1 MTGRFKEQGANM
13 KVRSWREILNAAAGP
28 AVRIAAC
35 TFFAAISGAALPSS
49 LAAQDSPSPVPLTLK
64 QAVAIALEKNPQ
76 RKAVLA
82 DTKAAASDVHVAR
95 SFLLPRV
102 TLSEVA
108 TRGNDPVYVFGTKL
122 RQQRFSSLD
131 FALNTLNT
139 PPPLGNFSTRIGGS
153 WTLFDSFASW
163 RSLNRAERVKE
174 AVEHELESTDQ
185 DVEYRVIETYFGALL
200 AKTKVEVA
208 ELSLKTAQAIVE
220 RSKNRYETGVIV
232 ESDYLSAQVRAASRQ
247 QELIRAQNSLALA
260 RAQLSTAIG
269 LSGQAEYVPADDL
282 SERTL
287 PPLKLEDVEQKAM
300 TSRPDLRRIRSS
312 EAAQQQN
319 VAIAKSA
326 FGPRV
331 NAFAGWEADNPTFA
345 AGGGGNNWL
354 AGIEVQFDLFQG
366 GAKRAHLAR
375 ERATQEKLGA
385 LEEAARDAV
394 RLEVRR
400 AYYDMDAAKQQI
412 EVARLA
418 IAESRESLRVNQN
431 RYDAGLSTITELLAA
446 DEAARLTQT
455 NYWEALCRYYTG
467 YAALELASGTLNAQ
481 SPVVT
486 P

>member
-1 MTGRFKEQGANM
+1 LLA
-13 KVRSWREILNAAAGP
+13 S
-28 AVRIAAC
+28 
-35 TFFAAISGAALPSS
+35 ISGAALAGLSS
-49 LAAQDSPSPVPLTLK
+49 AQDLPSPAALTLK

-82 DTKAAASDVHVAR
+82 DTKAAASDVRVAR

-102 TLSEVA
+102 TFSEVM

-122 RQQRFSSLD
+122 RQQRFSDFD
-131 FALNTLNT
+131 FALNVLNT
-139 PPPLGNFSTRIGGS
+139 PPPLGNFSTRFSGS
-153 WTLFDSFASW
+153 WTLFDSLASW
-163 RSLNRAERVKE
+163 HSLDRAERMKE
-174 AVEHELESTDQ
+174 AAEHELERTDQ
-185 DVEYRVIETYFGALL
+185 ELEYRVIEAYFGALL
-200 AKTKVEVA
+200 AKTRVGVA
-208 ELSLKTAQAIVE
+208 EQSLKTAQAIVE

-247 QELIRAQNSLALA
+247 QELIRAQHDLALA
-260 RAQLSTAIG
+260 RSQLSTAIG
-269 LSGQAEYVPADDL
+269 LSGQVEYVPADDL

-287 PPLKLEDVEQKAM
+287 PLLKLEDAEQKAM

-312 EAAQQQN
+312 EAAQQQS
-319 VAIAKSA
+319 VAMAKSA

-331 NAFAGWEADNPTFA
+331 NAFAAWEADNPTFV

-366 GAKRAHLAR
+366 GAKRAQLAR
-375 ERATQEKLGA
+375 EQATQEKLGA
-385 LEEAARDAV
+385 LQEVAKDAV

-418 IAESRESLRVNQN
+418 IAESRESLRVNQD

-446 DEAARLTQT
+446 EEAARVTQT
-455 NYWEALCRYYTG
+455 NYWETLCRYYTA
-467 YAALELASGTLNAQ
+467 YAALELAGGALNPQ